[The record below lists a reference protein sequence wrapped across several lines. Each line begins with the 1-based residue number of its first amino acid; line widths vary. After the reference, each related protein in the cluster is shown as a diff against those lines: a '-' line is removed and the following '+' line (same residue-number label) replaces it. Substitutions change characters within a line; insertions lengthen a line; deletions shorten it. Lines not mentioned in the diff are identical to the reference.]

1 MIASAASLEPQV
13 TGLSAISFGAREDAN
28 ECLEDIEEEFINAYI
43 EEEACGS
50 VTEDFAESD
59 TNQEETLPQ
68 QSIKYS
74 AEKEKIS
81 LIKSEIEEDK
91 SFHSK
96 MLNILNDIKETQER
110 LTQVVTS
117 LCDIEKQKLILQNKN
132 YEEEKRLKHRD
143 LQLRASELE
152 IARTANE
159 LKEIELSK

>member
-1 MIASAASLEPQV
+1 
-13 TGLSAISFGAREDAN
+13 
-28 ECLEDIEEEFINAYI
+28 
-43 EEEACGS
+43 
-50 VTEDFAESD
+50 
-59 TNQEETLPQ
+59 
-68 QSIKYS
+68 
-74 AEKEKIS
+74 
-81 LIKSEIEEDK
+81 
-91 SFHSK
+91 